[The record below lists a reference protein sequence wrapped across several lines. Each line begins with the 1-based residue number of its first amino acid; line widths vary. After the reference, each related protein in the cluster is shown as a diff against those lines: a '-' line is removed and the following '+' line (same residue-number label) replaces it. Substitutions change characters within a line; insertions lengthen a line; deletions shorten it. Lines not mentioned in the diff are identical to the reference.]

1 MIVHGPEGSIL
12 AAGSRLDM
20 SVVCWQAGRFSGAA
34 DDTAQ
39 WAAGP
44 LIPYSQRW
52 LPLRQVLLGT
62 SLCSRFSGSE
72 KGSGGKG
79 GEAG

>member
-1 MIVHGPEGSIL
+1 MIVHGPEGSVL

-20 SVVCWQAGRFSGAA
+20 SMVCWQAGRFSGVA
-34 DDTAQ
+34 DNTAH
-39 WAAGP
+39 WTAGL

-52 LPLRQVLLGT
+52 FPLRQVLSGT
-62 SLCSRFSGSE
+62 SLCSRFGGSE